1 MARLSDLVTTVAES
15 TGLAESAVKEVARRL
30 REGKL
35 IQTGPVG
42 RYGGAQMT
50 PDDAAALIVGLMVSR
65 AADSSMKNLA
75 SVTRELLSG
84 ISYKRGRQWRPGG
97 WPHEVNLPFL
107 SRLGSGHSLKDAVV
121 ALIEWASSGDSNID
135 PDQTVLAVHY
145 APTHPHAII
154 RFNVEVSGLSGR
166 YATTIELAYA
176 RVRFPITIPSLTVNA
191 ELMFATFQD
200 IGRLLEPQGQG

>member
-1 MARLSDLVTTVAES
+1 MARLSDLVTTVAKS
-15 TGLAESAVKEVARRL
+15 TGMAESAVKEVARRL

-65 AADSSMKNLA
+65 ASDSSMGNLA

-97 WPHEVNLPFL
+97 WPRKVNLPFL
-107 SRLGSGHSLKDAVV
+107 SRLGSGHSLKDAVA
-121 ALIEWASSGDSNID
+121 ALIEWASSGDSDIH
-135 PDQTVLAVHY
+135 PDANVLEVSY
-145 APTHPHAII
+145 APTHPLATI
-154 RFNVEVSGLSGR
+154 RFDAGSSGQ
-166 YATTIELAYA
+166 YATTIELTYA
-176 RVRFPITIPSLTVNA
+176 RVRLPITTPNLTVSA
-191 ELMFATFQD
+191 ELMFSTFQD
-200 IGRLLEPQGQG
+200 IGRLLEPEDQG